1 MSASPTRSQRLDVR
15 LAADLKATIE
25 EAAARTG
32 QTVSDFVVSTLAERA
47 HTVNSQWR
55 QIELS
60 NRDWAIFQAA
70 LEDTDTEPNE
80 TLKQAAGRYRE
91 NRGRTTG

>member
-32 QTVSDFVVSTLAERA
+32 QTVSDFVVSTLAEKA
-47 HTVNSQWR
+47 HAVNSQWR
-55 QIELS
+55 QLELS
-60 NRDWAIFQAA
+60 SRDWVIFQTA
-70 LEDTDTEPNE
+70 LEDTATEPNE
-80 TLKQAAGRYRE
+80 ALTQAAGRYRE
-91 NRGRTTG
+91 NRVRTTG

>member
-1 MSASPTRSQRLDVR
+1 MSTTSAKSQRLDVR
-15 LAADLKATIE
+15 LAPDLKATIE
-25 EAAARTG
+25 EAAAMTG
-32 QTVSDFVVSTLAERA
+32 QTVSDFVVSTLVEKANA
-47 HTVNSQWR
+47 VSSQRR

-60 NRDWAIFQAA
+60 SRDSAIFQAA

-80 TLKQAAGRYRE
+80 ALKQAAGRYRE